1 MDDVELL
8 KGMYADLALDYARFR
23 RIYEDS
29 CDARVELLDN
39 IRTIIYTIFS
49 PESKSRI
56 SKEDRKVLAP
66 IAKKVGLD
74 LD

>member
-1 MDDVELL
+1 MDDIELL
-8 KGMYADLALDYARFR
+8 KKMYADLALDYGRFR

-29 CDARVELLDN
+29 CDARAELLDN
-39 IRTIIYTIFS
+39 IRTVIYTIFS